1 MRLPDLQ
8 VVAIQGGSPKSQGF
22 VFSLRIYHA
31 SVLFYNQLIQEE
43 TCQKGQMYPTSLYAP
58 GASRRLSVVVRETL
72 SEEGTIGGLYTQ
84 LLGNCTDLHTT
95 IGLGIVQNTH

>member
-1 MRLPDLQ
+1 MKLEAEEAEKLCSRESNLLK
-8 VVAIQGGSPKSQGF
+8 VL
-22 VFSLRIYHA
+22 VFNLEIYHA
-31 SVLFYNQLIQEE
+31 SVLFFNQLIQEE

-84 LLGNCTDLHTT
+84 LSRDSRTHNYW
-95 IGLGIVQNTH
+95 GIVQNTY